1 MSRGPDPGD
10 VQTKQF
16 ALGWS
21 LLTSDRSVSGT
32 HGRGCS
38 SGWRERPEVASTSA
52 RIPRLARSLPFR
64 RGWAP
69 SARVVVKERC
79 ESGRIGLT
87 ANELT
92 WETGSQGSNPCLSAE
107 ANRQAKRAIAVG
119 CGSPAAGTI
128 QHCLPDVNNFG
139 WCPPLVDPSSWPP
152 SRPDG
157 VLRRACRPLHVID
170 SCLRPVVQLMD
181 EGGGSPPRDSTP
193 RHEFVSP
200 GLRTWRTGSRPG
212 PHGARCHT
220 PFGIHEV
227 IRAARPGSELLTS
240 SGWLP

>member
-1 MSRGPDPGD
+1 MEQSMSRGVILG
-10 VQTKQF
+10 TSRRRQF
-16 ALGWS
+16 ALSWS

-107 ANRQAKRAIAVG
+107 ANRQAKRAIAVR
-119 CGSPAAGTI
+119 CGSSVAGTI
-128 QHCLPDVNNFG
+128 QHWLPDVNNFG
-139 WCPPLVDPSSWPP
+139 WCPPP
-152 SRPDG
+152 R
-157 VLRRACRPLHVID
+157 RPLELAAVPSGRSAETSLPAAACH
-170 SCLRPVVQLMD
+170 RQLSAP
-181 EGGGSPPRDSTP
+181 GGST
-193 RHEFVSP
+193 
-200 GLRTWRTGSRPG
+200 
-212 PHGARCHT
+212 HG
-220 PFGIHEV
+220 
-227 IRAARPGSELLTS
+227 
-240 SGWLP
+240 